1 MKTETLQDL
10 YLKEVR
16 DLYGSEKLLVKSL
29 PKLME
34 DTELPEL
41 RETLAQ
47 HLEEA
52 KGQLTRLEQIFQ
64 RHGEKPAIKKPKI
77 LEGILREAEDD
88 LSETPEPS
96 LRDAV
101 VVAALQQIKHFEI
114 AAYGTLQTYA
124 IHLGYADASRLL
136 QTTLEEERA
145 AEHTFANIALNHL
158 RVEAMHH
165 ST

>member
-10 YLKEVR
+10 YLKELR

-34 DTELPEL
+34 NTELPKL
-41 RETLAQ
+41 RKALGH

-52 KGQLTRLEQIFQ
+52 HGQVTRLEEIFQ
-64 RHGEKPAIKKPKI
+64 SHGEQPGIKKPRI

-101 VVAALQQIKHFEI
+101 VVATLQQIKHFEI
-114 AAYGTLQTYA
+114 AAYGTLQSYA
-124 IHLGYADASRLL
+124 VHLGYADTGRLL

-145 AEHTFANIALNHL
+145 AERTFANVALNHL
-158 RVEAMHH
+158 RVEAMH

>member
-10 YLKEVR
+10 YLKELR

-29 PKLME
+29 PKIME
-34 DTELPEL
+34 NTELPEL
-41 RETLAQ
+41 RKSLAH

-52 KGQLTRLEQIFQ
+52 HGQVTRLEQIFQ
-64 RHGEKPAIKKPKI
+64 SHGEKPAMKKPKI

-88 LSETPEPS
+88 IAETEEPS

-101 VVAALQQIKHFEI
+101 VVAALQQVKHFEI
-114 AAYGTLQTYA
+114 AAYGTLQSYA
-124 IHLGYADASRLL
+124 IQLGYADASRLL

-145 AEHTFANIALNHL
+145 AERTFANIALNHL
-158 RVEAMHH
+158 KVEAMH